1 MREIDGVLVLQGMEY
16 REGEIAREVA
26 RAPIFVADFDFREH
40 EITKKI
46 INQKTLNIMI
56 TNLNLMEGQE
66 DLRIV
71 EHLDMQKLP
80 ESVQQMLSLA
90 STPEEQDI
98 LLMATLAAAS
108 ACVPNLYF
116 TYGPTGKK
124 YYANLQCFILAA
136 AASGK
141 GIANQALEMVRVIDE
156 QYPMLIAGDS
166 TLPAWYKALEE
177 QGGCGYMHESEGS
190 VITDIW
196 KSGAANYNTALR
208 KAAEHEPISRNRV
221 KGASEIKDP
230 RLSMLLTGT
239 FGQYKALVPSVENGY
254 FSRLLTVVIKG
265 TNGFDKRY
273 VCSKGGQSAIPKIV
287 GQRLLRVYEQL
298 TQSQEREWSLTK
310 SQKER
315 LGEHLETEYGT
326 LIGLLGDN
334 FHSAVIRVAVQIER
348 IAMIL
353 SALRIQSTEYRTQ
366 TELNSDEMDEESRII
381 SGKTDE
387 AKSGDKN
394 IAERRNILVCRD
406 EDYETAEMIGNKML
420 MHMAAAYR
428 MIDGDAQECV
438 PEIKPIDQRKV
449 VFEQLKTEYNHGDLA
464 EEAKRQGISKRTVE
478 RWNLIWIENGLVEK
492 TNHGQYRKVA

>member
-1 MREIDGVLVLQGMEY
+1 ML
-16 REGEIAREVA
+16 
-26 RAPIFVADFDFREH
+26 
-40 EITKKI
+40 
-46 INQKTLNIMI
+46 
-56 TNLNLMEGQE
+56 TNLNSMEGQE

-98 LLMATLAAAS
+98 ILIATLAAAS
-108 ACVPNLYF
+108 ACLPNLYF

-156 QYPMLIAGDS
+156 QYPLLIAGDS
-166 TLPAWYKALEE
+166 TLAAFYKALEE
-177 QGGCGYMHESEGS
+177 RDGCGYLHESEGS

-196 KSGAANYNTALR
+196 RTSAANYNTALR

-221 KGASEIKDP
+221 KGASEIKNP

-265 TNGFDKRY
+265 TNPFDKRY
-273 VCSKGGQSAIPKIV
+273 VSSKGGQSAVPRII
-287 GQRLLRVYEQL
+287 GQRLLRTYEAL
-298 TQSQEREWSLTK
+298 MNAGEREWSLTEA
-310 SQKER
+310 QKER

-334 FHSAVIRVAVQIER
+334 FHSAVIRMAVQIER
-348 IAMIL
+348 IAMVL
-353 SALRIQSTEYRTQ
+353 SVMRLEPSVISHQYSAFLC
-366 TELNSDEMDEESRII
+366 SD
-381 SGKTDE
+381 
-387 AKSGDKN
+387 A
-394 IAERRNILVCRD
+394 
-406 EDYETAEMIGNKML
+406 DYQTAEIIGNRIL
-420 MHMAAAYR
+420 LHMAAAYR
-428 MIDGDAQECV
+428 LIDGDAQEVV

-449 VFEQLKTEYNHGDLA
+449 LFEQMKSEYKLQ
-464 EEAKRQGISKRTVE
+464 ELISEAKSQGISRATVI
-478 RWNLIWIENGLVEK
+478 RWNDAWQEQGMVSKIEYG
-492 TNHGQYRKVA
+492 HYRKAC

>member
-1 MREIDGVLVLQGMEY
+1 
-16 REGEIAREVA
+16 
-26 RAPIFVADFDFREH
+26 
-40 EITKKI
+40 
-46 INQKTLNIMI
+46 MI

-71 EHLDMQKLP
+71 EHIDMQKLP
-80 ESVQQMLSLA
+80 ESVQQMISLA
-90 STPEEQDI
+90 STPEEKDI
-98 LLMATLAAAS
+98 ILMATLAAAS

-141 GIANQALEMVRVIDE
+141 GIANQALEMARVVDE

-166 TLPAWYKALEE
+166 TLAAFYKALEE
-177 QGGCGYMHESEGS
+177 QDGVGYMHESEGS

-208 KAAEHEPISRNRV
+208 KAAEHEAS
-221 KGASEIKDP
+221 SEIKNP

-254 FSRLLTVVIKG
+254 FSRLLTVVIRG

-273 VCSKGGQSAIPKIV
+273 VKSKGGQSAIPKIV
-287 GQRLLRVYEQL
+287 GQRLLRTYEAL
-298 TQSQEREWSLTK
+298 MNAGEREWSLTDA
-310 SQKER
+310 QKER

-334 FHSAVIRVAVQIER
+334 FHSAVIRMAVQIER

-353 SALRIQSTEYRTQ
+353 TAMRRMSTS
-366 TELNSDEMDEESRII
+366 NADE
-381 SGKTDE
+381 TDGE
-387 AKSGDKN
+387 SGDKN
-394 IAERRNILVCRD
+394 IAERCNTLFCTDEDYETAMRGINGECHSPATEEENGDKNIAEGCNTLFCTD

-420 MHMAAAYR
+420 LHMAAAYR
-428 MIDGDAQECV
+428 MIDGDAQEVV
-438 PEIKPIDQRKV
+438 PEIKPLDQRKV
-449 VFEQLKTEYNHGDLA
+449 LFEQLKPEYKLQ
-464 EEAKRQGISKRTVE
+464 ELITEAKSQGISE
-478 RWNLIWIENGLVEK
+478 
-492 TNHGQYRKVA
+492 